1 MQKYWKWI
9 TAILAVLLVGLLI
22 WFLVDYYSIPRLPNL
37 EKDKIE
43 AIYYESWIP
52 RPEYPEQTPLIWYD
66 ENGGVEENFVWR
78 YIGTYGD
85 CYAFLQIGDN
95 ENAIYE
101 PVDIPYPIRSLT
113 RVVYYPIEADVILY
127 HTNREFTYAEV
138 CSSDFDGETIK
149 LWTLNGMDNREEWL
163 TDAQLER
170 LTRDIEKISK
180 VNN

>member
-1 MQKYWKWI
+1 MKKYRDYI
-9 TAILAVLLVGLLI
+9 ILALVIVLTAIILTDTFVYA
-22 WFLVDYYSIPRLPNL
+22 FTPRLPKW
-37 EKDKIE
+37 EKEKIE

-52 RPEYPEQTPLIWYD
+52 FPDRPELCPLIWYD
-66 ENGGVEENFVWR
+66 ENGGVEEEFVWR
-78 YIGTYGD
+78 YIGTYGY

-101 PVDIPYPIRSLT
+101 PVDIPYPIRGLT
-113 RVVYYPIEADVILY
+113 REVYYPIEAEVILY

-149 LWTLNGMDNREEWL
+149 LWILNDMDNREEWL

-170 LTRDIEKISK
+170 LTRDIEKISG
-180 VNN
+180 VE